1 MSKFQR
7 IATVALV
14 LAVLGGLAAFNKF
27 FAQEKVEASRIE
39 ASAEVEKKIEL
50 AQAGATEAAAPAEK
64 PADAAPAAPV
74 EDTSKWP
81 ATAPD
86 VFKVKFECSNGDFV
100 LEIHKD
106 WAPIGVERFYEV
118 CKEGVYNEAR
128 FFRVVPGFVVQWG
141 IPSDPNVGAQWRE
154 ANIKDDKPTQTNAPG
169 TITFATSG
177 PNSRTTQLFINYG
190 DNGRLDG
197 MGFAPFGKVVEGMDV
212 VKAIYAQYGEE
223 PNQGL
228 IQSKGNAYLKSAFPK
243 MDYIK
248 TVRLV
253 QDAPAA
259 AGGEA
264 AKQ

>member
-1 MSKFQR
+1 MSKLQR

-27 FAQEKVEASRIE
+27 FTQEKVEASRIE
-39 ASAEVEKKIEL
+39 ASAEVEKKSEL
-50 AQAGATEAAAPAEK
+50 AQAGAPEAAAPAEK
-64 PADAAPAAPV
+64 PADAATAAPA

-118 CKEGVYNEAR
+118 CKEGVYNDAR

-141 IPSDPNVGAQWRE
+141 IPGDPNIGAQWRE
-154 ANIKDDKPTQTNAPG
+154 ANIKDDKVIKSNEPG
-169 TITFATSG
+169 TIVFATSG

-190 DNGRLDG
+190 NNARLDG